1 MVSIIPAQFSRCFF
15 QLLLPTMSL
24 ELPCQYHLCSLH
36 CGSLG
41 QVSMSYNDTVEG
53 VGTENED
60 FSSFLLVSNRVFLP
74 RCL

>member
-1 MVSIIPAQFSRCFF
+1 
-15 QLLLPTMSL
+15 MSL